1 MNKSSAVL
9 SFFTDKDDAPLAKI
23 MLIADAP

>member
-1 MNKSSAVL
+1 MMIKSNTVL
-9 SFFTDKDDAPLAKI
+9 SFFAGADAPLTKI

>member
-1 MNKSSAVL
+1 MMNKSNTVL
-9 SFFTDKDDAPLAKI
+9 SFIADADAPLAKI

>member
-1 MNKSSAVL
+1 MMNKSNTVL
-9 SFFTDKDDAPLAKI
+9 SFIAGADAALAKI